1 MEPQR
6 SSQPTAVG
14 NYSHHPLSLLYGVI
28 ELTRLFNPIDN
39 VTLYEDKAFYD
50 KFNQVVVPS
59 LFGAIIGIGVIGNA
73 MVILVILRNRKMKTH
88 VNILLMNVAVA
99 DLLFLLV
106 CVPFTMYH
114 HMADN
119 WNLGEHLC
127 KVYNYISY
135 VTVYV
140 TMYTLVA
147 VAVAR
152 FLLIAFAQRLRA
164 LMFPGT
170 VPITIVIIWLLLLGA
185 NVPIIFSY
193 QVKRI
198 VTAPG
203 MTPYQYCAM
212 ASDVIGQRIFMTF
225 FVFGYL
231 IPLVMVCVFSLM
243 LLRYLRLTS
252 ERSSLRQL
260 QQQSSQRSDGNRH
273 PRGQT
278 AGGHHSRHVS
288 SILTAVVVV
297 LAICWLP
304 LHIHLLLVYF
314 NRMPQSRYYWVY
326 RVFAHCLAYA
336 NSCMNPFIYSFVS
349 NDFRRNFRRLLP
361 CANHSATNS
370 NNWLNLRD
378 LNIGQVGVTGRDGS

>member
-1 MEPQR
+1 M
-6 SSQPTAVG
+6 
-14 NYSHHPLSLLYGVI
+14 LYGVI
-28 ELTRLFNPIDN
+28 EIANLFNPVDN
-39 VTLYEDKAFYD
+39 ATLHEDKAFHD
-50 KFNQVVVPS
+50 SFIQVVVPS

-73 MVILVILRNRKMKTH
+73 MVILVILRNRKMRTRI
-88 VNILLMNVAVA
+88 NILLMNVAVA
-99 DLLFLLV
+99 DLLCLLV
-106 CVPFTMYH
+106 CVPFTMYQYV
-114 HMADN
+114 ADN
-119 WNLGEHLC
+119 WIVGEVLC

-135 VTVYV
+135 VSIYV

-152 FLLIAFAQRLRA
+152 FLLIAFAQRLQA
-164 LMFPGT
+164 LASPG
-170 VPITIVIIWLLLLGA
+170 VIQIILATIWLLLLGA
-185 NVPIIFSY
+185 NVPIIFSF

-203 MTPYQYCAM
+203 MPPYQYCGM
-212 ASDVIGQRIFMTF
+212 VSDVIGQKINVTF

-231 IPLVMVCVFSLM
+231 IPLAMICIFSLM

-304 LHIHLLLVYF
+304 LHIHLLLAYF
-314 NRMPQSRYYWVY
+314 KKSPQSRYYWVY
-326 RVFAHCLAYA
+326 RVLAQCLAYA
-336 NSCMNPFIYSFVS
+336 NSCMNPIIYSFVS
-349 NDFRRNFRRLLP
+349 RDFRHNFRRLLP
-361 CANHSATNS
+361 CANHGNCHSGTNNS
-370 NNWLNLRD
+370 NSLNLRD
-378 LNIGQVGVTGRDGS
+378 LNIG